1 MRDLYAHLN
10 LAIGAPRRL
19 ALLKKALAET
29 KERNPNAVAHSW
41 QDVRYA
47 TFGSDGRGLYQGQNG
62 DEPVWYT
69 QGGEQFR
76 REWFCD
82 ELPDGPRIDHTGWF
96 CDEYQEERARGIVAL
111 LPHGRFIAGYWMSM
125 NDERVYFGTVYDNGR
140 DAALAA
146 DEHARVIAEQ
156 ETEYSARYNAASKL
170 ADDIESGKERLREC
184 VALRNHPRFEGRMRE
199 EAREL
204 IDTIRD
210 KQQKLETDYKGV
222 L

>member
-184 VALRNHPRFEGRMRE
+184 LALRNDGRFEPLRE
-199 EAREL
+199 EARGL
-204 IDTIRD
+204 IRNIRD